1 MCQSIGGLVLHHRRD
16 WRAALFPDVERR
28 IPLCDAVAAYPPDLG
43 ATTQH
48 RLAPDI
54 KEWLAFATEKLSE
67 VAALARGLD
76 EGESAIELKLAK
88 SDNAVGSP

>member
-1 MCQSIGGLVLHHRRD
+1 MVAPSYSLLHV
-16 WRAALFPDVERR
+16 PVESA
-28 IPLCDAVAAYPPDLG
+28 PED
-43 ATTQH
+43 
-48 RLAPDI
+48 RLDPDI